1 MSSVKASNLAKF
13 TLDLRGFR
21 LEEAVITVERQID
34 NALMS
39 GLTEFNIIHGKG
51 EGVLSTGVHKFLK
64 RENSVKDFFF
74 AHPDDGGF
82 GKTIVILKE

>member
-1 MSSVKASNLAKF
+1 M
-13 TLDLRGFR
+13 DLRGLR
-21 LEEAVITVERQID
+21 LDTALSAIEKQID

-39 GLTEFNIIHGKG
+39 GLLEFSIIHGKG
-51 EGVLSTGVHKFLK
+51 EGILSNGVQKYLK
-64 RENSVKDFFF
+64 NEYSVKDCYF